1 MPRNIQSVARFG
13 LVVGALLVLFAALIR
28 ILGLEHNPP
37 GLWQDEASTG
47 LDAFLLWTTGKDRA
61 GVFLPIAARSFGD
74 YPLTLYR
81 YLDAPIV
88 GLFGLSV
95 GTERIVAALAGS
107 ALVAATGLVVW
118 RRTEGTVAL
127 AVLLTSALCP
137 TWIHFSRYGSE
148 AILLPAAL
156 VIGWAL
162 IDRGRA
168 PGRRGAIWA
177 GAFVL
182 AASAYT
188 YHAVKLFLPLW
199 MIGFL
204 ILQKPLITELWKRER
219 RHVVGPALLFTVAV
233 APSVY
238 TAFTPEGLARPNT
251 VVAWRHFDG
260 VWAVTRTIANN
271 YLSYFD
277 PGMLFVRGGPAVAQS
292 MPGLGLWNLL
302 ELPLIVVALAAVVR
316 GPKTDRRFFAFVI
329 FWFLLG
335 PLPGG
340 ITYETQN
347 VGRAIGWLPAPQI
360 LSGFGMVVL
369 LRWAFERARS
379 ASSGTLR
386 RAASAIPV
394 LLAAGWL
401 ATAFNVT
408 RIIFAVYPKVTER
421 DWQYHITG
429 AMRCAKRHR
438 TDEKLIVS
446 PHFQVA
452 SVFARFHFSELPE
465 DAWALGERSVVPEG
479 ELYLFPAH
487 RPKPKRGKEICVI
500 TLKPTGAPV
509 SYVYAHAPPTRA
521 KEE

>member
-1 MPRNIQSVARFG
+1 MLRPPQSFARFG
-13 LVVGALLVLFAALIR
+13 LVFAALLLLFGAVIR
-28 ILGLEHNPP
+28 ILGLDDNPP

-47 LDAFLLWTTGKDRA
+47 VDAFLLWTTGKDRA

-95 GTERIVAALAGS
+95 ATERIVAAITGS
-107 ALVAATGLVVW
+107 FLVAATGLVTW
-118 RRTEGTVAL
+118 RRTSGAVAL
-127 AVLLTSALCP
+127 AVLATSALCP

-148 AILLPAAL
+148 AILLPGTL
-156 VIGWAL
+156 VTGWAL
-162 IDRGRA
+162 IDLGRD
-168 PGRRGAIWA
+168 PRRRGAIWA

-204 ILQKPLITELWKRER
+204 LFQKPLILKLWEKER
-219 RHVVGPALLFTVAV
+219 RHLVGPALLFTIAV
-233 APSVY
+233 GPSVY
-238 TAFTPEGLARPNT
+238 TALTPEGLARPNT
-251 VVAWRHFDG
+251 VVAWKHYDG
-260 VWAVTRTIANN
+260 ALEIARVVVNN

-292 MPGLGLWNLL
+292 MPGLGLWNLI
-302 ELPLIVVALAAVVR
+302 ELPLMVAALVAIVR
-316 GPKTDRRFFAFVI
+316 GTGPDRRFFAFLL

-369 LRWAFERARS
+369 LRWVQAQS
-379 ASSGTLR
+379 AVHR
-386 RAASAIPV
+386 WVAVVPA
-394 LLAAGWL
+394 LLAVGWL
-401 ATAFNVT
+401 ATAVHVT
-408 RIIFAVYPKVTER
+408 RVIFSVYPEVTQR
-421 DWQYHITG
+421 DFQHHITG
-429 AMRCAKRHR
+429 AMRCAKKNRK
-438 TDEKLIVS
+438 DEKLIVS

-452 SVFARFHFSELPE
+452 SVFAMFHFSDVPK
-465 DAWALGERSVVPEG
+465 DAWTLGERTTVPEG

-487 RPKPKRGKEICVI
+487 RPKPRRGREVCVV
-500 TLKPTGAPV
+500 TLQRTGTPV
-509 SYVYAHAPPTRA
+509 SYVYGHAPKDQA
-521 KEE
+521 EEE